1 MTSLVPTYY
10 SDTNIF
16 DVPIDFFKKIDVNC
30 IFFDLDNTLDS
41 FKCEVGSKKTTEY
54 INKLKLEGYKIYII
68 SNNSESRVKKY
79 ANSLNI
85 EYLYKSGK
93 PFTKKI
99 EKFIKDNKLIKENC
113 IIIGDQLLTDIKCA
127 NRLKIKS
134 LLVEDLVK
142 ENQLV
147 TKFNKFFDKI
157 IRRRLKKKNKLNDWR
172 VVYGRIQ

>member
-1 MTSLVPTYY
+1 MTKLIPTYY
-10 SDTNIF
+10 CETNVF
-16 DVPIDFFKKIDVNC
+16 DIPVDFFKKLDINC

-41 FKCEVGSKKTTEY
+41 FKCEVGSTKTIDY
-54 INKLKLEGYKIYII
+54 INKLKDYGYSIYII
-68 SNNSESRVKKY
+68 SNNNENRVKKY
-79 ANSLNI
+79 ANSLNV

-99 EKFIKDNKLIKENC
+99 ENFIKDNKLVKEKC
-113 IIIGDQLLTDIKCA
+113 IMIGDQLLTDIKCA

-157 IRRRLKKKNKLNDWR
+157 IRNRLKKKNKLKDWR
-172 VVYGRIQ
+172 IDYGRI

>member
-1 MTSLVPTYY
+1 MAKLIPTYY
-10 SDTNIF
+10 CETNVF
-16 DVPIDFFKKIDVNC
+16 DIPVDFFKKLDINC

-41 FKCEVGSKKTTEY
+41 FKCKVGSTKTIEY
-54 INKLKLEGYKIYII
+54 INKLKDYGYSIYII
-68 SNNSESRVKKY
+68 SNNNENRVKKY
-79 ANSLNI
+79 ANSLNV

-99 EKFIKDNKLIKENC
+99 ENFIKDNKLVKEKC
-113 IIIGDQLLTDIKCA
+113 IMIGDQLLTDIKCA

-147 TKFNKFFDKI
+147 TKFNKFFDRI
-157 IRRRLKKKNKLNDWR
+157 IRKRLKKKNKLKDWR
-172 VVYGRIQ
+172 IDYGRI

>member
-1 MTSLVPTYY
+1 MTKLIPTYY
-10 SDTNIF
+10 CETNVF
-16 DVPIDFFKKIDVNC
+16 DIPVDFFKKLDINC

-41 FKCEVGSKKTTEY
+41 FKCEVGSTKTIAY
-54 INKLKLEGYKIYII
+54 INKLKDYGYSIYII
-68 SNNSESRVKKY
+68 SNNNENRVKKY
-79 ANSLNI
+79 ANSLSI

-99 EKFIKDNKLIKENC
+99 ENFIKDNKLIKEKC
-113 IIIGDQLLTDIKCA
+113 IMIGDQLLTDIKCA

-157 IRRRLKKKNKLNDWR
+157 IRKRLKKKNKLKDWR
-172 VVYGRIQ
+172 IDYGRI

>member
-1 MTSLVPTYY
+1 MTKLIPTYY
-10 SDTNIF
+10 CETNVF
-16 DVPIDFFKKIDVNC
+16 DIPVDFFEKLDINC

-41 FKCEVGSKKTTEY
+41 FKCEVGSTKTVEY
-54 INKLKLEGYKIYII
+54 INKLKDYGYSIYII
-68 SNNSESRVKKY
+68 SNNNENRVKKY
-79 ANSLNI
+79 ANSLNV

-99 EKFIKDNKLIKENC
+99 ENFIKDNKLVKEKC
-113 IIIGDQLLTDIKCA
+113 IMIGDQLLTDIKCA

-157 IRRRLKKKNKLNDWR
+157 IRKRLKKKNKLKDWR
-172 VVYGRIQ
+172 IDYGRI

>member
-1 MTSLVPTYY
+1 MTKLIPTYY
-10 SDTNIF
+10 CETNVF
-16 DVPIDFFKKIDVNC
+16 DIPVDFFKKLDINC

-41 FKCEVGSKKTTEY
+41 FKCEVGSTKTIDY
-54 INKLKLEGYKIYII
+54 INKLKDYGYSIYII
-68 SNNSESRVKKY
+68 SNNNENRVKKY
-79 ANSLNI
+79 ANSLNV

-99 EKFIKDNKLIKENC
+99 ENFIKDNKLIKEKC
-113 IIIGDQLLTDIKCA
+113 IMIGDQLLTDIKCA

-157 IRRRLKKKNKLNDWR
+157 IRNRLKKKNKLKDWR
-172 VVYGRIQ
+172 IDYGRI